1 MVGMPQEGL
10 EDIGS
15 AVGGFG
21 SNVGRVTGSM
31 WGSVRS
37 GFGRAAAAVHVAK
50 ADGSQGGEGAAMPD
64 ASQEAAD
71 VSNCVGCTDR
81 LVQWLTVCLLTIHA
95 GCHQAYITLGK
106 LCHKHEASSW
116 DPNNSTVNKLDVCIV
131 RRRCMPGRTSLGLPS
146 GG

>member
-1 MVGMPQEGL
+1 MTNWNQQAGSAVQEGL

-50 ADGSQGGEGAAMPD
+50 VDGPQGGDGSAPD
-64 ASQEAAD
+64 AKQQEAD
-71 VSNCVGCTDR
+71 VSVDWMC
-81 LVQWLTVCLLTIHA
+81 
-95 GCHQAYITLGK
+95 
-106 LCHKHEASSW
+106 E
-116 DPNNSTVNKLDVCIV
+116 
-131 RRRCMPGRTSLGLPS
+131 
-146 GG
+146 